1 MTDKDYYYFYM
12 DSVNAS
18 AAYLTDEDDMVIAR
32 CIIYNEVKDQDGNKW
47 RLAERQYAS
56 DENDILKRALID
68 ALIKGGYIDGYKKS
82 VQAQVMQESS
92 LTLRRIHCQTGN
104 SE

>member
-1 MTDKDYYYFYM
+1 MVTNGDWLKDNM
-12 DSVNAS
+12 PV
-18 AAYLTDEDDMVIAR
+18 M
-32 CIIYNEVKDQDGNKW
+32 K
-47 RLAERQYAS
+47 
-56 DENDILKRALID
+56 NDILKRALID

-82 VQAQVMQESS
+82 VQVQVMQESS

>member
-1 MTDKDYYYFYM
+1 
-12 DSVNAS
+12 
-18 AAYLTDEDDMVIAR
+18 MVIAR

-56 DENDILKRALID
+56 GENDYPEACLNRCPDQRGTLTVTR
-68 ALIKGGYIDGYKKS
+68 KS
-82 VQAQVMQESS
+82 VQALVMQESS

>member
-68 ALIKGGYIDGYKKS
+68 ALIKGGYIDGYKK
-82 VQAQVMQESS
+82 VGC
-92 LTLRRIHCQTGN
+92 RRR
-104 SE
+104 